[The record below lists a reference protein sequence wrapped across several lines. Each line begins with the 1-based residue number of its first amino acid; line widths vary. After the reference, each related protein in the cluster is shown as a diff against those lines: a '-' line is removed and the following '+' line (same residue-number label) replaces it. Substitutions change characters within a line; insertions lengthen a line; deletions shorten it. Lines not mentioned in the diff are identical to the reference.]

1 MMFLQIDFPAMLVA
15 LLAALSAAL
24 VGNVLVLRRQAL
36 MGDALSHMV
45 LPGVV
50 GSYILTGD
58 TKSWSMVFGAL
69 VAALTGT
76 GLIVMIRR
84 LGRLDAATAMGVVLT
99 MLFAL
104 GVVMLELADSSNVHL
119 DIEHTLYGS
128 LEAAIWIGPLTWQEA
143 LQPAQW
149 TSLPREIP
157 MLLAV
162 LAVLAIAML
171 IAFKE
176 IRLAAFDPDYG
187 AALGLPAWVSE
198 LAINTAAA
206 LAVVAAFDAVG
217 SILVI
222 AMLICPAASA
232 RLITD
237 RLAAQIYVSLLIAGA
252 VAIGG
257 YGAAAW
263 AAPAIGLPAAL
274 NAAGTIA
281 VTGGVALAIA
291 AGWSAFRRHQT
302 RAAKPAAELNS

>member
-1 MMFLQIDFPAMLVA
+1 MTFLQLDMPAMLVA

-50 GSYILTGD
+50 GGYLMTGD
-58 TKSWSMVFGAL
+58 THSWSMVIGAL
-69 VAALTGT
+69 IAALAGA

-84 LGRLDAATAMGVVLT
+84 LGRLDAATAMGVTLT

-104 GVVMLELADSSNVHL
+104 GVVMLEMADASNVHL
-119 DIEHTLYGS
+119 DIEHALYGS
-128 LEAAIWIGPLTWQEA
+128 LEAAIWIGPYTWMEA
-143 LQPAQW
+143 LDPAQW
-149 TSLPREIP
+149 ATLPREIP
-157 MLLAV
+157 LLVGVLIV
-162 LAVLAIAML
+162 LAVAMVL
-171 IAFKE
+171 AFKE
-176 IRLAAFDPDYG
+176 IRLTSFDPSYA
-187 AALGLPAWVSE
+187 AALGLPAWASE
-198 LAINTAAA
+198 LAVNTAAA

-232 RLITD
+232 RLLTNG
-237 RLAAQIYVSLLIAGA
+237 LSAQIWVSLIIAA
-252 VAIGG
+252 LVALGG

-263 AAPAIGLPAAL
+263 GAPAIGLPSAL

-281 VTGGVALAIA
+281 VVGGIALGGA
-291 AGWSAFRRHQT
+291 AAW
-302 RAAKPAAELNS
+302 RAALNKRKRSKPSGDVILN

>member
-1 MMFLQIDFPAMLVA
+1 MMFLQLDLPAIMVA

-50 GSYILTGD
+50 GGYLITGG
-58 TKSWSMVFGAL
+58 TQSWSMVIGAL
-69 VAALTGT
+69 IAALAGA
-76 GLIVMIRR
+76 GLIVLIRR
-84 LGRLDAATAMGVVLT
+84 LGRLDAATAMGVALT

-104 GVVMLELADSSNVHL
+104 GVVMLELAEASNVHL
-119 DIEHTLYGS
+119 DIEHALYGS
-128 LEAAIWIGPLTWQEA
+128 LEAAIWIGPLTWTEA
-143 LQPAQW
+143 LDPAQW
-149 TSLPREIP
+149 ASLPREIP
-157 MLLAV
+157 LLLVV
-162 LAVLAIAML
+162 LAVLGVAVV

-198 LAINTAAA
+198 LVINAAAA

-222 AMLICPAASA
+222 AMLICPAAAA
-232 RLITD
+232 RLLTD
-237 RLAAQIYVSLLIAGA
+237 RLATQIWVSLA
-252 VAIGG
+252 VASVVAVGG
-257 YGAAAW
+257 YAAAAW
-263 AAPAIGLPAAL
+263 GAPAVGLPAAL

-281 VTGGVALAIA
+281 VVGGIALAAA
-291 AGWSAFRRHQT
+291 AGWRASQRR
-302 RAAKPAAELNS
+302 RARLSRPVTL